1 MSEQGAGKNT
11 GAGYKRKD
19 IKEKDEK
26 AYEILEFP
34 TKKVILTNQDK
45 KKREWCRG
53 VRSVSTAKDLG
64 DQFIIILICTSHK
77 RGNSIFENKN
87 MPDASEIVFSH

>member
-19 IKEKDEK
+19 IKGKDEK

-45 KKREWCRG
+45 KKREWYRG
-53 VRSVSTAKDLG
+53 GEKCQHSERSRSSIYNNTNL
-64 DQFIIILICTSHK
+64 HK
-77 RGNSIFENKN
+77 SQKRKLHI
-87 MPDASEIVFSH
+87 